1 METTTQETQIVN
13 APNTTQDLK
22 RQILDG
28 SMAQIK
34 QFIAAGQLHVP
45 PDYSPEN
52 AIQSAWLLLQD
63 IVDKDKR
70 PALSVCSKASI
81 VHALRTMAIQGLD
94 PAKKHCYLIVYGNS
108 LQCQRS
114 YFGDM
119 VLAKRAKPGIEFYYS
134 VIRKGDT
141 VEVDIERGRKFVKHK
156 TSFDNADN
164 EIVGAYCGYTDADG
178 VDQGATVMTTKEIK
192 QSWSQSKTYK
202 PEADWATHN
211 KFPEEMS
218 LRTVIRKCCKP
229 IINSSND
236 ALLMRAI
243 AESEM
248 ESADMEVN
256 QAVEEYEDA
265 VAVEIG
271 SSDVEEVN
279 AEAETAVEGDP
290 YPEEKIGKAPVEESG
305 APF

>member
-1 METTTQETQIVN
+1 MSQTETKTTEIAQA
-13 APNTTQDLK
+13 APKIELK

-28 SMAQIK
+28 SMNQIRG
-34 QFIAAGQLHVP
+34 FISEGKLHVP

-63 IVDKDKR
+63 TVDKDKR
-70 PALSVCSKASI
+70 PALSVCSTASI
-81 VHALRTMAIQGLD
+81 IHALRSMAIQGLD

-119 VLAKRAKPGIEFYYS
+119 VLAQRARPGIEFYYS
-134 VIRKGDT
+134 VIRQGDEI
-141 VEVDIERGRKFVKHK
+141 EVTIERGKKTVKHR
-156 TSFDNADN
+156 TSFANADN
-164 EIVGAYCGYTDADG
+164 PIIGAYCGYTDADG
-178 VDQGATVMTTKEIK
+178 VDQGAVVMTERDIK

-202 PEADWATHN
+202 PEADWITHN

-236 ALLMRAI
+236 ALLMQAI
-243 AESEM
+243 AESEIAAVDA
-248 ESADMEVN
+248 EFSEEHDEHANSEPVSLPP
-256 QAVEEYEDA
+256 VEE
-265 VAVEIG
+265 
-271 SSDVEEVN
+271 EV
-279 AEAETAVEGDP
+279 DP
-290 YPEEKIGKAPVEESG
+290 HPIGKAPADDPESEVAG
-305 APF
+305 KAPF